1 MSKNYNC
8 YHVLDQIF
16 LPWGPTSRTT
26 TSPFVSL
33 RLPSSPFVSLR
44 LLFWLIAAPA
54 TRLHYTYVADSKSKR
69 VGT

>member
-26 TSPFVSL
+26 T
-33 RLPSSPFVSLR
+33 SPFVSLR

>member
-1 MSKNYNC
+1 MGSDKSDHY
-8 YHVLDQIF
+8 
-16 LPWGPTSRTT
+16 
-26 TSPFVSL
+26 
-33 RLPSSPFVSLR
+33 VSLR

>member
-1 MSKNYNC
+1 MGSDKSDHY
-8 YHVLDQIF
+8 
-16 LPWGPTSRTT
+16 
-26 TSPFVSL
+26 VSL

-54 TRLHYTYVADSKSKR
+54 TRLHYTYVADSKSKW